1 MRRYCESFAEHL
13 AVAPMSDFIEQV
25 GHFFDRFGFRRNLGR
40 IWATLYLAP
49 DPLSQAEIAV
59 LLDLSS
65 GLVSSSLKELEHW
78 RAVRVAPMRG
88 SRATHYEAEDQLL
101 RTVAAIL
108 ARRELEAVRRLRD
121 AAAEVR
127 VAYSPARHGPELT
140 ARLAAVE
147 HVCDLYEALA
157 GAIGTMARLPIGIV
171 EQAAR
176 ALKLT
181 KILERASGPARIA
194 RRRHEP

>member
-1 MRRYCESFAEHL
+1 MKRYSEAYEEHL
-13 AVAPMSDFIEQV
+13 AVAPMSEFIEQV

-49 DPLSQAEIAV
+49 EPLNQAEISD
-59 LLDLSS
+59 LLGLSA

-78 RAVRVAPMRG
+78 RAVRMVSVRG
-88 SRATHYEAEDQLL
+88 ARTIYYEAEDQLL

-108 ARRELEAVRRLRD
+108 AKRELEAVRRLRD

-127 VAYSPARHGPELT
+127 IAYSPARHGKRLT
-140 ARLAAVE
+140 GRLTAVE
-147 HVCDLYEALA
+147 HCCDLYEVLA
-157 GAIGTMARLPIGIV
+157 NSIGTMARLPIGIA

-176 ALKLT
+176 AVKVSKL
-181 KILERASGPARIA
+181 LERTA
-194 RRRHEP
+194 RRVRVRR